1 MARPRSPA
9 RITARPPAGR
19 GDPAPVG
26 DRPTAAGSRRRRE
39 ILAAA
44 LACFDR
50 RGVSATTIEDIRIAS
65 GASIGSIYH
74 HVGGR
79 DAIVAALYLDAVA
92 GYRAGVLEALDGD
105 ADRRAALTAVVR
117 FHLGWV
123 TDHPALARLTLHWDE
138 AELGPEG
145 RRRLRSAAARFDAE
159 LVAWHRDGVAAG
171 ELADMPDDV
180 FAACLLGPLL
190 EVARRLVHR
199 RTPPDPAAVVP
210 VADSLAQRL
219 WCSLTPAGPLHPP
232 VPPPPVRSAS
242 TADPGGAGPG
252 PVEERP

>member
-1 MARPRSPA
+1 MGGSQPPGRARTT
-9 RITARPPAGR
+9 TAG
-19 GDPAPVG
+19 
-26 DRPTAAGSRRRRE
+26 TRRRQA
-39 ILAAA
+39 ILDAA

-92 GYRAGVLEALDGD
+92 GYRAGVVEALARGGD
-105 ADRRAALTAVVR
+105 PRSALTAVVR
-117 FHLGWV
+117 FHLEWV
-123 TDHPALARLTLHWDE
+123 VDHPALARLTLHWDE

-145 RRRLRSAAARFDAE
+145 RRELRTAASRFDAE
-159 LVAWHRDGVAAG
+159 LVAWHRAGVAAG
-171 ELADMPDDV
+171 QLEDVAEDV

-190 EVARRLVHR
+190 EVARRVTHR
-199 RTPPDPAAVVP
+199 RTPPDRVAVGP
-210 VADSLAQRL
+210 LADSLAECL
-219 WCSLTPAGPLHPP
+219 WRSLARAGPLHPP
-232 VPPPPVRSAS
+232 ASPPPVRSAP

-252 PVEERP
+252 PVEERR